1 MNHLCLIPNS
11 VYHSVHKPCSII
23 LFILVCRK
31 FSVSPTEEMIR
42 EEMMVAT
49 WVEQNLVISWKYI
62 AYISHFI
69 TKLDG
74 VGPVDNRPSTD

>member
-31 FSVSPTEEMIR
+31 FSVSPREVMIR
-42 EEMMVAT
+42 EEMIVAT
-49 WVEQNLVISWKYI
+49 WVEHILVIGWK
-62 AYISHFI
+62 F
-69 TKLDG
+69 
-74 VGPVDNRPSTD
+74 